1 MIIYVAYASA
11 DPPLH
16 KKIGDNLH
24 LMMDIK
30 VFFNSSRQ
38 KEDETILN
46 RYVSEINQSYHHIMR
61 RMTPQIQEMG

>member
-16 KKIGDNLH
+16 KIIGDNVH

-30 VFFNSSRQ
+30 KIYNSSIQ
-38 KEDETILN
+38 KLDETILN
-46 RYVSEINQSYHHIMR
+46 RYVSEINQS
-61 RMTPQIQEMG
+61 